1 MLPAALGSPSVALV
15 VRCKRSHRGVD
26 LVTSGAIAGT
36 FSFDTVAGAELEMG
50 DWFDANLGGGRLVEI
65 RTGSRLVGVAEKAP
79 MARAVF
85 ARALRLLADGTMG
98 R

>member
-1 MLPAALGSPSVALV
+1 MPSVLPAALGSPTVSVV
-15 VRCKRSHRGVD
+15 VRCKRSARGVEL
-26 LVTSGAIAGT
+26 LVSGAIAGT
-36 FSFDTVAGAELEMG
+36 FVFPSATVAEIALG

-65 RTGSRLVGVAEKAP
+65 RADSRLVGVAERPP

-85 ARALRLLADGTMG
+85 GRALRLL